1 MRRLAV
7 VLGGLAAVLWVAA
20 PASAFAHD
28 RVRNPFL
35 HSLLDVFSLA
45 VVTAPLWTAYLWR
58 AKALGGRAAP
68 DAPSQSLRRRRGLM
82 LALIAVVQ
90 VPVAVVAFVP
100 IVQPAVHVVSMVGAL
115 ALTGASLLYVRRLA
129 TSPATEHAPEPR

>member
-28 RVRNPFL
+28 RVSNPFL
-35 HSLLDVFSLA
+35 HSMLDVFSLA
-45 VVTAPLWTAYLWR
+45 VVTAPLWTAYLWG
-58 AKALGGRAAP
+58 A
-68 DAPSQSLRRRRGLM
+68 RRRGVM
-82 LALIAVVQ
+82 LALVAVVQ
-90 VPVAVVAFVP
+90 VPVAVVAFMP
-100 IVQPAVHVVSMVGAL
+100 IVQPVVHVVSMVGAL

-129 TSPATEHAPEPR
+129 TSPAVEHAPEPH

>member
-45 VVTAPLWTAYLWR
+45 VVTAPLWTAYLW
-58 AKALGGRAAP
+58 GV
-68 DAPSQSLRRRRGLM
+68 RRRGLM

-90 VPVAVVAFVP
+90 VPVAVIAFMP
-100 IVQPAVHVVSMVGAL
+100 IVQPTVHVVSMVGAL

-129 TSPATEHAPEPR
+129 TSPAAEHAPELR

>member
-45 VVTAPLWTAYLWR
+45 VVTAPLWTAYLW
-58 AKALGGRAAP
+58 GV
-68 DAPSQSLRRRRGLM
+68 RRRGLM

-90 VPVAVVAFVP
+90 VPVAVIAFMP
-100 IVQPAVHVVSMVGAL
+100 IVQPTVHLVSMVGAL

-129 TSPATEHAPEPR
+129 TSPAAEHAPEPR

>member
-1 MRRLAV
+1 
-7 VLGGLAAVLWVAA
+7 
-20 PASAFAHD
+20 
-28 RVRNPFL
+28 
-35 HSLLDVFSLA
+35 
-45 VVTAPLWTAYLWR
+45 
-58 AKALGGRAAP
+58 
-68 DAPSQSLRRRRGLM
+68 M

-90 VPVAVVAFVP
+90 MPVAVVAFVP